1 MRGTGRWD
9 RWRSWSHCPRCGDRA
24 APVRRRGRQWG
35 HGPFTDRAAGRPAPD
50 HHPRHRFRSPGIVA
64 LLADDVLGASR
75 ESPDVADLAP
85 YLAAFSEI
93 DADGR
98 HLLVAVRDE
107 SGAVV
112 ATMHLTLLPGLSRQ
126 AATRLQIEAVRVGA
140 SARGLGLGTRMIEW
154 AHQYGREHGA
164 RLVQLT
170 TDRSRTDAHR
180 FYEKLGYVASH
191 VGFKLE
197 L

>member
-1 MRGTGRWD
+1 MDLSQTVQL
-9 RWRSWSHCPRCGDRA
+9 GDR
-24 APVRRRGRQWG
+24 RL
-35 HGPFTDRAAGRPAPD
+35 TITRATEADVPA
-50 HHPRHRFRSPGIVA
+50 IVA
-64 LLADDVLGASR
+64 LLADDVLGAAR
-75 ESPDVADLAP
+75 ESADSAELSP
-85 YLAAFSEI
+85 YLAAFAEI
-93 DADGR
+93 DRDSQ

-140 SARGLGLGTRMIEW
+140 SVRGLGLGTRMFEW

-170 TDRSRTDAHR
+170 TDRRRADAHR
-180 FYEKLGYVASH
+180 FYQRLGYVASH
-191 VGFKLE
+191 DGLKLE

>member
-1 MRGTGRWD
+1 DLVAHDPRRLIGGAQLARCAGMRGTGRWD
-9 RWRSWSHCPRCGDRA
+9 RWQSWSHCPRCGDRA
-24 APVRRRGRQWG
+24 APCGDGADNGGMDPSQTVQLGDRRL
-35 HGPFTDRAAGRPAPD
+35 TITRATEADVPE
-50 HHPRHRFRSPGIVA
+50 IVA

-140 SARGLGLGTRMIEW
+140 SARGLGLGTRM
-154 AHQYGREHGA
+154 
-164 RLVQLT
+164 
-170 TDRSRTDAHR
+170 
-180 FYEKLGYVASH
+180 
-191 VGFKLE
+191 
-197 L
+197 

>member
-1 MRGTGRWD
+1 MDPSQTVQL
-9 RWRSWSHCPRCGDRA
+9 GDR
-24 APVRRRGRQWG
+24 RL
-35 HGPFTDRAAGRPAPD
+35 TITRATEADVPE
-50 HHPRHRFRSPGIVA
+50 IVA

-107 SGAVV
+107 SGKVV

-191 VGFKLE
+191 MGFKLE

>member
-1 MRGTGRWD
+1 MD
-9 RWRSWSHCPRCGDRA
+9 PSHTVQLGDR
-24 APVRRRGRQWG
+24 
-35 HGPFTDRAAGRPAPD
+35 HLTITRATEADVPT
-50 HHPRHRFRSPGIVA
+50 IVA
-64 LLADDVLGASR
+64 LLADDELGASR
-75 ESPDVADLAP
+75 ESTDSADRSR
-85 YLAAFSEI
+85 YLAAFAEI
-93 DADGR
+93 DSDSR

-126 AATRLQIEAVRVGA
+126 AATRLQIEAVRVGD

-180 FYEKLGYVASH
+180 FYQRLGYVATH
-191 VGFKLE
+191 EGFKLE